1 MLMSGKILIYGATGF
16 TGGLIA
22 NHALASGLRPILGAR
37 DSSKLSALA
46 SRLQLEGHSFSLN
59 DRQGIDDALADVD
72 VVLHAAGPFSAT
84 AEPMLDA
91 CIRTKT
97 HYLDITGEI
106 DVIEACAARDEEGKA
121 AGIAVVPAV
130 GFDVVPTD
138 CLAAHILSRSP
149 NATQLTLAIALQT
162 RPSRGTLK
170 TGLENVASGPLV
182 RRSGNV
188 VELTEPIRRDISF
201 GYGDRPT
208 VSISWGDVA
217 TAFYSTKIPDITVVF
232 EETGALKAIS
242 RMGPML
248 RRLLSAT
255 SLRSVMRWL
264 IDQAPAGPNQS
275 QRDAGYARIV
285 AEVCDVEGN
294 IMRSRLE
301 TPEPYLLTAQTA
313 VSAASKVSEGLVAPG
328 FHTPSQAF
336 GRDFI
341 MEFAGTNRV
350 DE

>member
-1 MLMSGKILIYGATGF
+1 MSGKIMIYGATGF

-22 NHALASGLRPILGAR
+22 DHALASGLRPILGAR
-37 DSSKLSALA
+37 NSSKLSALA
-46 SRLQLEGHSFSLN
+46 GRLQLESRAFSLN

-84 AEPMLDA
+84 SEPMLDA
-91 CIRTKT
+91 CLRTKT

-106 DVIEACAARDEEGKA
+106 DVIEACAGRDEEGRV

-138 CLAAHILSRSP
+138 CLAAYIMSRSP
-149 NATQLTLAIALQT
+149 NATHLTLAIALQT
-162 RPSRGTLK
+162 EPSRGTLK
-170 TGLENVASGPLV
+170 TGLESVASGTLV
-182 RRSGNV
+182 RRNGSV
-188 VELTEPIRRDISF
+188 VELTEPIRREIDF
-201 GYGDRPT
+201 GDGNRPT

-217 TAFYSTKIPDITVVF
+217 TAFYSTKVADITVLF
-232 EETGALKAIS
+232 EERGALKAIS

-248 RRLLSAT
+248 RRLFATAPLQSA
-255 SLRSVMRWL
+255 LRWL
-264 IDQAPAGPNQS
+264 IDRGPAGPNQS
-275 QRDAGYARIV
+275 ARASGHARIV
-285 AEVCDVEGN
+285 AELSDAAGDV
-294 IMRSRLE
+294 ISARLE

-313 VSAASKVSEGLVAPG
+313 VSAATKVSEGLVPAG

-341 MEFAGTNRV
+341 MEFGGTRRV

>member
-1 MLMSGKILIYGATGF
+1 MNGKILIYGATGF

-22 NHALASGLRPILGAR
+22 KHATASDLEPVLAAR
-37 DSSKLSALA
+37 NSSKLSAITG
-46 SRLQLEGHSFSLN
+46 RLHLEGRTFSLH
-59 DRQGIDDALADVD
+59 DQRGIDDALADVN

-106 DVIEACAARDEEGKA
+106 DVIEACAARDEESRA

-138 CLAAHILSRSP
+138 CLAAHILSRLP

-162 RPSRGTLK
+162 RPSKGTLK
-170 TGLENVASGPLV
+170 TGLENVASAALV
-182 RRSGNV
+182 RRNGNV
-188 VELTEPIRRDISF
+188 VELTEPIRRDINF
-201 GYGDRPT
+201 GDGDRPT

-217 TAFYSTKIPDITVVF
+217 TAFYSTKIPDITVLF

-248 RRLLSAT
+248 RRVLAT
-255 SLRSVMRWL
+255 TPLQVAMRWL
-264 IDQAPAGPNQS
+264 IDRGPDRPNQS
-275 QRDAGYARIV
+275 QRDAGRARIV
-285 AEVCDVEGN
+285 AETCDVEGN
-294 IMRSRLE
+294 IIRSRLE

-313 VSAASKVSEGLVAPG
+313 VSAAIRVSQGLVAPG

-341 MEFAGTNRV
+341 MEFDGTRRV